1 MVEDAGE
8 AKHEERG
15 DDEKT
20 VANAQPKKEDCYR
33 AAHHR
38 PADDSFIGILAAWQL
53 FDLMIVG
60 HFSRPPRYLTGSDT
74 TASTINSA
82 LNFLQTLFSKQH
94 LCLSKKRTYLL
105 WSHSYAKT

>member
-38 PADDSFIGILAAWQL
+38 PADDSFIGILAPWQL
-53 FDLMIVG
+53 FNLMIVG
-60 HFSRPPRYLTGSDT
+60 RFK
-74 TASTINSA
+74 I
-82 LNFLQTLFSKQH
+82 
-94 LCLSKKRTYLL
+94 
-105 WSHSYAKT
+105 